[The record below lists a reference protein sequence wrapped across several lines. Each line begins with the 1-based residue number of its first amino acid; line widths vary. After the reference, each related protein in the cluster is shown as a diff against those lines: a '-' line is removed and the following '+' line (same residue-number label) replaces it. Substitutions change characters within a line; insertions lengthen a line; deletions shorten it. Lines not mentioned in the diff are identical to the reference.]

1 MSSLSNTF
9 GTLGSLSANQE
20 QYSVYHL
27 NKLERDGIIDLSAL
41 PVAIKVLLENLLRH
55 EDGKIVGKN
64 HINALANWRSDSSS
78 SQEIPFMPSRVL
90 LQDFTGI
97 PAIVD
102 LAAMRTAISSMGGDP
117 SLINPQIPV
126 DLVIDHSVQ
135 VDYFGS
141 HSAFSKNIER
151 EYERNR
157 ERYIFMR
164 WAQKA
169 FRNFRVVPPDTG
181 IVHQINLEYLANV
194 VNIRNNG
201 TSEILFPD
209 TVVGTDSHTTMINGL
224 SVLGWGVGGIEA
236 EAVLLGQPYYM
247 LIPKVLGVK
256 LSGRLPEG
264 ATSTDLVLTI
274 TNILRTKGVVGSF
287 VEFFG
292 PGLSGLTLPD
302 RATISNMAPEY
313 GATVGFFP
321 VDQATLN
328 YLRLTGRKPS
338 HIDLVER
345 YAKVQGLF
353 RDELTKDPIYSE
365 TINIDISQTV
375 PSLAGPKRPQDIVA
389 LPSVKQ
395 SFQEAFALDQQT
407 SKEISSKQEPSS
419 LENGI
424 IAIAA
429 ITSCTNT
436 SNPSVMIGAGLL
448 AKNAVQKGLNAKP
461 WVKTSLAPGSR
472 VVSQYLD
479 KAGLVPYLEK
489 TGFYSVGYGCTTCIG
504 NSGPLPD
511 HTAQEITNNDL
522 IAVAVLSGNRNFE
535 GRIHPQVKANYLAS
549 PMLVVAYAIAGTIN
563 IDLTSDPIGTA
574 NSGEPVY
581 LKDIWPS
588 QNDIQK
594 TMDHCL
600 NAEMFQEGYKEITSG
615 DTKWQSLP
623 TPEGE
628 LYQWDS
634 ESTYVQKVP
643 FFDNMT
649 KLPDPVNDIIDAR
662 VLVMLGDSITTDHIS
677 PAGSIS
683 AKGPAGLFLKS
694 LGLDDK
700 EFNTYGSRRGN
711 HEVMVRGTFGNIHL
725 RNLLLDDIEG
735 DWTVYLPEQE
745 TMRIYDA
752 SLKYQVNQIPLVIL
766 AGKEYGAGSSRDW
779 AAKGPYLLGVK
790 AVIAESYERIHRS
803 NLIGMGILP
812 LQFEQSSSAKTL
824 GLDGTE
830 FYSILNLTK
839 GLTPRQSIQVSI
851 TKADG
856 TSVSFNTLLRIDTPV
871 EVEYYNNG
879 GVLHTVLRALL
890 KKSE

>member
-1 MSSLSNTF
+1 MSILANTF
-9 GTLGSLSANQE
+9 GTLQALSPNHKHHSI
-20 QYSVYHL
+20 YSL
-27 NKLERDGIIDLSAL
+27 NKLEQDGVIRLSSL
-41 PVAIKVLLENLLRH
+41 PFAIKVLLENLLRH
-55 EDGKIVGKN
+55 EDGKIVSAN
-64 HINALANWRSDSSS
+64 HINALANWTSESSR
-78 SQEIPFMPSRVL
+78 SQEVPFMPARVL

-102 LAAMRTAISSMGGDP
+102 LAAMRSAISVMGGDP

-135 VDYFGS
+135 VDHFGS
-141 HSAFSKNIER
+141 SSAFSKNVDR

-181 IVHQINLEYLANV
+181 IVHQINLEYLADV
-194 VNIRNNG
+194 VSVKAQGDIDV
-201 TSEILFPD
+201 LFPD

-247 LIPKVLGVK
+247 LMPRVLGVK

-292 PGLSGLTLPD
+292 PGLSNLALPD

-321 VDQATLN
+321 IDNATLN
-328 YLRLTGRKPS
+328 YLRLTGRKAE
-338 HIDLVER
+338 HIDLVES
-345 YAKVQGLF
+345 YAKAQGLF
-353 RDELTKDPIYSE
+353 RDESAKDAIYSE
-365 TINIDISQTV
+365 TIEIDISEIV
-375 PSLAGPKRPQDIVA
+375 PSLAGPKRPQDKVS
-389 LPSVKQ
+389 LPEVKH
-395 SFQEAFALDQQT
+395 SFQSAFDLEEQT
-407 SKEISSKQEPSS
+407 SNQVVSNGHTST

-448 AKNAVQKGLNAKP
+448 AKNAVQQGLSAKP

-472 VVSQYLD
+472 VVGQYLE
-479 KAGLVPYLEK
+479 KAGLVPFLEK
-489 TGFYSVGYGCTTCIG
+489 AGFYSVGYGCTTCIG

-511 HTAQEITNNDL
+511 QTAQEITNNDL
-522 IAVAVLSGNRNFE
+522 VAVAVLSGNRNFE

-549 PMLVVAYAIAGTIN
+549 PMLVVAYALAGSIN
-563 IDLTSDPIGTA
+563 VDLTSEPIGMSD
-574 NSGEPVY
+574 SGNPVY

-588 QNDIQK
+588 QSDIQL
-594 TMDHCL
+594 TMDQCF
-600 NAEMFQEGYKEITSG
+600 NADMFQKGYKDITEG
-615 DTKWQSLP
+615 DAKWQSLP
-623 TPEGE
+623 TPDGQ
-628 LYQWDS
+628 LYQWDDN
-634 ESTYVQKVP
+634 STYVQKVP
-643 FFDNMT
+643 FFENMT
-649 KLPDPVNDIIDAR
+649 EIPSPVNDIVNAR

-677 PAGSIS
+677 PAGSILS
-683 AKGPAGLFLKS
+683 EGPAGLFLKS
-694 LGLDDK
+694 LNLSDK

-711 HEVMVRGTFGNIHL
+711 HEVMVRGTFGNIRL
-725 RNLLLDDIEG
+725 KNLLLEGIEG
-735 DWTVYLPEQE
+735 DWTVYHPEQE

-752 SLKYQVNQIPLVIL
+752 SLQYQANDIPLIIL

-812 LQFEQSSSAKTL
+812 LQFEQSTSAETL
-824 GLDGTE
+824 QLDGSE
-830 FYSILNLTK
+830 YYSIVNLSK
-839 GLTPRQSIQVSI
+839 ELAPRQLIEVSA
-851 TKADG
+851 TRPDG
-856 TSVSFNTLLRIDTPV
+856 SVVKFKTVLRIDTPV
-871 EVEYYNNG
+871 EVEYYSNG

-890 KKSE
+890 KTSK

>member
-1 MSSLSNTF
+1 MSILTNTF
-9 GTLGSLSANQE
+9 GTLQSLSTNHKQHSI
-20 QYSVYHL
+20 YSL
-27 NKLERDGIIDLSAL
+27 SKLDQDGVINLSSL
-41 PVAIKVLLENLLRH
+41 PFAIKVLLENLLRH
-55 EDGKIVGKN
+55 EDGKIVSAN
-64 HINALANWRSDSSS
+64 HINALANWTSDSSR
-78 SQEIPFMPSRVL
+78 SQEVPFMPARVL

-102 LAAMRTAISSMGGDP
+102 LAAMRSAISVMGGDP
-117 SLINPQIPV
+117 ALINPQIPV

-135 VDYFGS
+135 VDHFGS
-141 HSAFSKNIER
+141 SSAFSKNVDR

-181 IVHQINLEYLANV
+181 IVHQINLEYLADVVSMKTNGSSNV
-194 VNIRNNG
+194 
-201 TSEILFPD
+201 LFPD

-247 LIPKVLGVK
+247 LMPKVLGVK

-292 PGLSGLTLPD
+292 PGLSNLALPD

-321 VDQATLN
+321 IDNATLN
-328 YLRLTGRKPS
+328 YLRLTGRKTE
-338 HIDLVER
+338 HIDLVEH
-345 YAKVQGLF
+345 YAKAQGLF
-353 RDELTKDPIYSE
+353 RDESTEDAIYSE
-365 TINIDISQTV
+365 TIEIDISAIV
-375 PSLAGPKRPQDIVA
+375 PSLAGPKRPQDKVS
-389 LPSVKQ
+389 LPEVKQ
-395 SFQEAFALDQQT
+395 SFQSAFNLEEQT
-407 SKEISSKQEPSS
+407 SKQVVPNGHTST

-436 SNPSVMIGAGLL
+436 SNPSVMIGAALL
-448 AKNAVQKGLNAKP
+448 ARNAVQQGLSAKP

-472 VVSQYLD
+472 VVGQYLE
-479 KAGLVPYLEK
+479 KAGLIPFLEK
-489 TGFYSVGYGCTTCIG
+489 AGFYSVGYGCTTCIG

-511 HTAQEITNNDL
+511 QTAQEITDNDL
-522 IAVAVLSGNRNFE
+522 VAVAVLSGNRNFE

-549 PMLVVAYAIAGTIN
+549 PMLVVAYALAGSIN
-563 IDLTSDPIGTA
+563 IDLTSDPIGTSD
-574 NSGEPVY
+574 SGNPVY

-588 QNDIQK
+588 QSEIQI
-594 TMDHCL
+594 TMDQCF
-600 NAEMFQEGYKEITSG
+600 NADMFQKGYKDITKG
-615 DTKWQSLP
+615 DSKWQSLP
-623 TPEGE
+623 TPDGE
-628 LYQWDS
+628 LYQWDDS
-634 ESTYVQKVP
+634 STYVQKVP
-643 FFDNMT
+643 FFENMT
-649 KLPDPVNDIIDAR
+649 KVPSPVNDIVNAR

-683 AKGPAGLFLKS
+683 SKGPAGLFLNS

-711 HEVMVRGTFGNIHL
+711 HEVMVRGTFGNIRL
-725 RNLLLDDIEG
+725 KNLLLEDIEG
-735 DWTVYLPEQE
+735 DWTIYHPEQE

-752 SLKYQVNQIPLVIL
+752 SLKYQASNTPLVIL

-812 LQFEQSSSAKTL
+812 LQFEQSTSAETL
-824 GLDGTE
+824 QLDGSE
-830 FYSILNLTK
+830 YYSFLNLSE
-839 GLTPRQSIQVSI
+839 GLAPRQSIEVSA

-856 TSVSFNTLLRIDTPV
+856 SVVKFNTVLRIDTPV
-871 EVEYYNNG
+871 EVEYYSNG

-890 KKSE
+890 KTSE